1 MGRFSRRM
9 AAFLG
14 GRYGNDAL
22 NLCLSISACVLLL
35 ADFTVRCF
43 VYLPALSWSLYGG
56 AALLAGWSLF
66 RAFSRNLGRRQ
77 KENLRFLSF
86 FRRISAPF
94 RRLRV
99 RWRDRKTHVFRKC
112 PHCKKTLRLPRV
124 PGDHFVNC
132 PLCHTHFSVHVGG
145 SAAQ

>member
-1 MGRFSRRM
+1 MHKKK
-9 AAFLG
+9 
-14 GRYGNDAL
+14 YGKITVSAWL
-22 NLCLSISACVLLL
+22 NLEMSQSS
-35 ADFTVRCF
+35 
-43 VYLPALSWSLYGG
+43 PALM
-56 AALLAGWSLF
+56 LLFGLGLMIAGIMVQIHTGSPYRVILELGVKEIMPQVWLF
-66 RAFSRNLGRRQ
+66 VF
-77 KENLRFLSF
+77 LRFLSF
-86 FRRISAPF
+86 FRRMSAPF